1 MPRRGDNI
9 RKRTDGRWEGRY
21 QVILEDGQKRYI
33 SVYGKS
39 YSEVKEKLTS
49 RMYMLN
55 RTDSSILQNTQKR
68 GRLQLQICDTNFC
81 ALMEEWLE
89 EVAQNRKYST
99 YIKYKKLYICHIQ
112 ALFISD
118 KLSRMSNSHIQAQIA
133 TLEVSDSTRQ
143 SVLGAIKQTMQYAE
157 KQYGY
162 PMPAITRCSLQK
174 RLPTIEIM
182 NRAEQIRLIQFLYSD
197 MDISKAGI
205 YLCLFTGLRL
215 GEICSLKWADIDQER
230 GLLHVSRTVQ
240 RIESKEG
247 PTKTALLE
255 TPPKSVF
262 SKREIPISDTL
273 QSLLT
278 RFRQEGQEYVLK
290 SSKPMEPRTYQNH
303 FKKYLEKINA
313 PNYNFHILRHTFAT
327 NCIDS
332 GMDIKS
338 LSEILGHSNIQITLN
353 RYVHPSMDT
362 KRKYINALSA
372 DYGQLCGQQ

>member
-21 QVILEDGQKRYI
+21 QTITADGEKKYL

-39 YSEVKEKLTS
+39 YNEVKEKMMA
-49 RMYMLN
+49 RMYML
-55 RTDSSILQNTQKR
+55 
-68 GRLQLQICDTNFC
+68 GRAESLDIQPSQSNGRPQICDTGFC
-81 ALMEEWLE
+81 VLMEEWLQ
-89 EVAQNRKYST
+89 EVEQCRKYST
-99 YIKYKKLYICHIQ
+99 YIKYKKLYTCHIQ
-112 ALFISD
+112 PLFAAD
-118 KLSRMSNSHIQAQIA
+118 KLSWMSNSHIQSRMS
-133 TLEVSDSTRQ
+133 TLDVSDSTRQ
-143 SVLGAIKQTMQYAE
+143 NVLAAVKQAFRYVE

-162 PMPAITRCSLQK
+162 PMPVITNCSPQK
-174 RLPTIEIM
+174 KSSVIEIM
-182 NRAEQIRLIQFLYSD
+182 NRTEQTKLIQFLYRD
-197 MDISKAGI
+197 MNISKAGI

-215 GEICSLKWADIDQER
+215 GEICSLKWTDIDQER
-230 GLLHVSRTVQ
+230 GLLQVNRTVQ

-247 PTKTALLE
+247 VTKTTLLE

-262 SKREIPISDTL
+262 SKREIPIPDTL
-273 QSLLT
+273 LSILNK
-278 RFRQEGQEYVLK
+278 FRQDGHEYVLQNN
-290 SSKPMEPRTYQNH
+290 KPMEPRTYQNH
-303 FKKYLEKINA
+303 FKKYLEGINA

-338 LSEILGHSNIQITLN
+338 LSEILGHSNVQITLN

-372 DYGQLCGQQ
+372 DYGQLCGQT